1 MVYDWRITLK
11 KGLKSAAMV
20 FLTGFLA
27 WQWNNPW
34 VLAFMPLAEMGLNW
48 IKNQNLE
55 QKITYINKNIN
66 YYYD

>member
-55 QKITYINKNIN
+55 
-66 YYYD
+66 